1 MKFTIK
7 GLVSPL
13 NLKKYKYNLNP
24 ILYNRVVLY
33 FITLLALLDIVYF
46 LGKNDVVSFCILILV
61 GLLASFFSKN
71 MVVILV
77 IALCV
82 THVVKFGNAAYVSEG
97 MENKEDSAPANKD
110 AHTDAHKPAAAP
122 KPAAPPAH
130 APKDPAHASDESPV
144 ETGKRS
150 KEEALAELKND
161 YKEFE
166 GIQNNILDSMQKI
179 EPLLSKAEAFVE
191 KFESYKKEVAK

>member
-33 FITLLALLDIVYF
+33 FITFLALVDIVYF

-82 THVVKFGNAAYVSEG
+82 THVVKFGNSAYVSEG
-97 MENKEDSAPANKD
+97 MENKEESKD
-110 AHTDAHKPAAAP
+110 APTPKPAAA
-122 KPAAPPAH
+122 AAA
-130 APKDPAHASDESPV
+130 AKDPAPASDESPI

-150 KEEALAELKND
+150 KDDALAELKND

-179 EPLLSKAEAFVE
+179 EPLLTKAEAFVN
-191 KFESYKKEVAK
+191 KFENYKKEVAK

>member
-97 MENKEDSAPANKD
+97 MENKEDSAPANKG
-110 AHTDAHKPAAAP
+110 AHTDAHKAAP
-122 KPAAPPAH
+122 KAVAAPAH
-130 APKDPAHASDESPV
+130 APKDPAHASDESPI
-144 ETGKRS
+144 ENGKRS

>member
-110 AHTDAHKPAAAP
+110 AHTDAHKAAAP
-122 KPAAPPAH
+122 PKVAAPAH
-130 APKDPAHASDESPV
+130 APKDPAHASDESPI
-144 ETGKRS
+144 ENGKRS

>member
-7 GLVSPL
+7 DLISSF

-24 ILYNRVVLY
+24 ILYNRIVLY
-33 FITLLALLDIVYF
+33 FITLLALVDIVYF
-46 LGKNDVVSFCILILV
+46 LSKNDVVSFCILILV
-61 GLLASFFSKN
+61 GLLTSFFSKN

-82 THVVKFGNAAYVSEG
+82 THVIKYGNSAYVSEG
-97 MENKEDSAPANKD
+97 MENKEDSKDAPA
-110 AHTDAHKPAAAP
+110 KPAA
-122 KPAAPPAH
+122 
-130 APKDPAHASDESPV
+130 KDPAPASDESPV

-179 EPLLSKAEAFVE
+179 EPLLSKAEAFVN
-191 KFESYKKEVAK
+191 KFENYKKEVGK

>member
-110 AHTDAHKPAAAP
+110 VHADAHKPAPKAVAA
-122 KPAAPPAH
+122 PAH
-130 APKDPAHASDESPV
+130 APKDPAHASDENPI
-144 ETGKRS
+144 ENGKRS

-191 KFESYKKEVAK
+191 KFESYKKEVKK